1 MDEFGANYVT
11 ITDEDGNN
19 YEMEIL
25 SRFFCDETEYVALTP
40 ADAADEEAELSVNI
54 LRVANDSGEEL
65 LDAITDE
72 DEMQRAY
79 DALMELVF
87 EDDEDEAE

>member
-1 MDEFGANYVT
+1 MDDFGANYVT
-11 ITDEDGNN
+11 ITDEDGNH

-25 SRFFCDETEYVALTP
+25 SRFFCDDAEYIALTP
-40 ADAADEEAELSVNI
+40 ADAADEDAELSVNI
-54 LRVANDSGEEL
+54 LRVVNDGGEEL

-79 DALMELVF
+79 DALMELIF
-87 EDDEDEAE
+87 EEDDETE